1 MSAKAQ
7 FPAIKSLLLLI
18 VALTVLSCSSV
29 EVPPY
34 ASRLLGYPHP
44 EGGLELDYC
53 GVADDPQALSCFAEA
68 VRNGRPAEIVTAHMT
83 AAGDPVFDIVR
94 QIGPGLVK
102 VYEDR
107 TQDREAAK
115 PLRQEITCRS
125 VAVDEDTGSIA
136 GSGCDEG
143 GTAWEP
149 VVVQRSEDRYMPTD
163 DGHSAPHPDQQN
175 LRS

>member
-1 MSAKAQ
+1 LVAKTQ
-7 FPAIKSLLLLI
+7 GSGIKYLLFLI
-18 VALTVLSCSSV
+18 VALTLLSCSSV
-29 EVPPY
+29 VVPTY

-44 EGGLELDYC
+44 ESGLELAYC
-53 GVADDPQALSCFAEA
+53 GLADDPEALACFAEA
-68 VRNGRPAEIVTAHMT
+68 VRDGRPAEVVTAHMT

-94 QIGPGLVK
+94 QIEPGLVK

-125 VAVDEDTGSIA
+125 VAVDEDTGSMA

-143 GTAWEP
+143 GMAWEP
-149 VVVQRSEDRYMPTD
+149 IVVQKSEDRYMPA
-163 DGHSAPHPDQQN
+163 DGGRSAPHPDQQN